1 MVLVLLGVHSKT
13 LSDKFDINT
22 IYVLNESGDRRQ
34 DLLGDVPVNI
44 KFMQASR
51 AQHLIRVICLVCKLR
66 VLFVGLERLLANHVR
81 DEVVDQLC
89 LRLTLSFLSDSD
101 SHMRKTLNV

>member
-66 VLFVGLERLLANHVR
+66 VLFVGLERLLANHIW

-89 LRLTLSFLSDSD
+89 L
-101 SHMRKTLNV
+101 